1 MKEVMNIGIGGK
13 SFVVETSAYEIL
25 RDYLELFSSKIKPG
39 ESSEVMEDIES
50 RIAELCSENISAYK
64 NVVTES
70 IVVKI
75 VTQLGLPNGESY
87 RPFQG
92 AAAGAAKG
100 AAGAATGAAS
110 ASSGTSGAYSGA
122 SSGSATGTSAG
133 AASAYS
139 GAAGAA
145 YGAGAEEQGV
155 PKKLFRDS
163 DDKMI
168 GGVCSG
174 LGFYLGAD
182 PVLVRVLFLI
192 ALLFGTLGFWVYLII
207 WIVAPLAVNPVQKCE
222 MRGLAPTAENLG
234 KFSNKSK

>member
-92 AAAGAAKG
+92 AS
-100 AAGAATGAAS
+100 AGAATGAAGAAADAS
-110 ASSGTSGAYSGA
+110 A
-122 SSGSATGTSAG
+122 GSATGSSAG
-133 AASAYS
+133 TPGAYS

-145 YGAGAEEQGV
+145 YGAGAEEQRV

>member
-25 RDYLELFSSKIKPG
+25 KDYLELFSSKIKPG

-50 RIAELCSENISAYK
+50 RIAELCSENINAYK

-100 AAGAATGAAS
+100 AAGTSAGAS
-110 ASSGTSGAYSGA
+110 A
-122 SSGSATGTSAG
+122 GSATGTSSG
-133 AASAYS
+133 TSGAYS

-145 YGAGAEEQGV
+145 YGAGAEEQSV

>member
-25 RDYLELFSSKIKPG
+25 KDYLELFSSKIKPG

-50 RIAELCSENISAYK
+50 RIAELCSENINAYK

-92 AAAGAAKG
+92 AAAGAANG
-100 AAGAATGAAS
+100 AAGAS
-110 ASSGTSGAYSGA
+110 AGTA
-122 SSGSATGTSAG
+122 AG
-133 AASAYS
+133 AAGAYS

-145 YGAGAEEQGV
+145 YGAGAEEQSV

>member
-92 AAAGAAKG
+92 AASGAAKG
-100 AAGAATGAAS
+100 AAGAAA
-110 ASSGTSGAYSGA
+110 
-122 SSGSATGTSAG
+122 GSATGTSAG
-133 AASAYS
+133 ASAGAATGASTGTSGAYS

-145 YGAGAEEQGV
+145 YGAGAEEQRV

>member
-25 RDYLELFSSKIKPG
+25 KDYLELFSSKIKPG

-100 AAGAATGAAS
+100 AAGSAA
-110 ASSGTSGAYSGA
+110 
-122 SSGSATGTSAG
+122 GSATGTSG
-133 AASAYS
+133 AYS

-145 YGAGAEEQGV
+145 YGAGAEEQRV

>member
-25 RDYLELFSSKIKPG
+25 RDYLELFSSKIKPR

-92 AAAGAAKG
+92 AASGAAKG
-100 AAGAATGAAS
+100 AAGASAGA
-110 ASSGTSGAYSGA
+110 
-122 SSGSATGTSAG
+122 ATGTSAG
-133 AASAYS
+133 AAGAYS

-145 YGAGAEEQGV
+145 YGAGAEEQCV

>member
-50 RIAELCSENISAYK
+50 RIAELCSENINAYK

-100 AAGAATGAAS
+100 AAGASAGAATGVAGAS
-110 ASSGTSGAYSGA
+110 A
-122 SSGSATGTSAG
+122 GTSAG
-133 AASAYS
+133 AAGAYS

-145 YGAGAEEQGV
+145 YSAGAEEQRV

>member
-87 RPFQG
+87 IPFQG
-92 AAAGAAKG
+92 AAAGAANG
-100 AAGAATGAAS
+100 AAA
-110 ASSGTSGAYSGA
+110 GA
-122 SSGSATGTSAG
+122 SSGAAG
-133 AASAYS
+133 AYS

-145 YGAGAEEQGV
+145 YGAGAEEQRV

>member
-25 RDYLELFSSKIKPG
+25 KDYLELFSSKIKPG

-92 AAAGAAKG
+92 AAS
-100 AAGAATGAAS
+100 GAATG
-110 ASSGTSGAYSGA
+110 
-122 SSGSATGTSAG
+122 ATGTSAG
-133 AASAYS
+133 ASAGSATGTSSGTSGAYS

-145 YGAGAEEQGV
+145 YGAGAEEQSV

>member
-25 RDYLELFSSKIKPG
+25 KDYLELFSSKIKPG

-50 RIAELCSENISAYK
+50 RIAELCSENINAYK

-100 AAGAATGAAS
+100 AAGSAA
-110 ASSGTSGAYSGA
+110 
-122 SSGSATGTSAG
+122 GSATGTSG
-133 AASAYS
+133 AYS

-145 YGAGAEEQGV
+145 YGAGAEEQSV

>member
-1 MKEVMNIGIGGK
+1 MNIGIGGK

-50 RIAELCSENISAYK
+50 RIAELCSENINAYK

-92 AAAGAAKG
+92 AASGAAKG
-100 AAGAATGAAS
+100 AASTSAGAATGAS
-110 ASSGTSGAYSGA
+110 
-122 SSGSATGTSAG
+122 TGTSAG
-133 AASAYS
+133 AAGAYS

-145 YGAGAEEQGV
+145 YGAGAEEQRV

-192 ALLFGTLGFWVYLII
+192 ALLFGLII

-234 KFSNKSK
+234 KFSNQSK

>member
-50 RIAELCSENISAYK
+50 RIAELCSENINAYK

-100 AAGAATGAAS
+100 AASASAGAATGA
-110 ASSGTSGAYSGA
+110 SG
-122 SSGSATGTSAG
+122 
-133 AASAYS
+133 AYS

-145 YGAGAEEQGV
+145 YGAGAEEQRV

>member
-100 AAGAATGAAS
+100 AASTS
-110 ASSGTSGAYSGA
+110 AGSSA
-122 SSGSATGTSAG
+122 GSATGTSEGSATG
-133 AASAYS
+133 SSGAYS

-145 YGAGAEEQGV
+145 YSAGAEEQRV

>member
-100 AAGAATGAAS
+100 AAGASAGSSAGAATGAA
-110 ASSGTSGAYSGA
+110 G
-122 SSGSATGTSAG
+122 
-133 AASAYS
+133 AYS

-145 YGAGAEEQGV
+145 YGAGAEEQRV

>member
-92 AAAGAAKG
+92 AASGAAKG
-100 AAGAATGAAS
+100 AASTSAGAATGAS
-110 ASSGTSGAYSGA
+110 
-122 SSGSATGTSAG
+122 TGTSAG
-133 AASAYS
+133 AAGAYS

-145 YGAGAEEQGV
+145 YSAGAEEQSV

>member
-50 RIAELCSENISAYK
+50 RIAELCSENINAYK

-92 AAAGAAKG
+92 AAAGSAKG
-100 AAGAATGAAS
+100 AAGAAAGSS
-110 ASSGTSGAYSGA
+110 A
-122 SSGSATGTSAG
+122 GSATGTSG
-133 AASAYS
+133 AYS

-145 YGAGAEEQGV
+145 YGAGAEEQRV

>member
-92 AAAGAAKG
+92 AAAGAANG
-100 AAGAATGAAS
+100 AAGASAGAATG
-110 ASSGTSGAYSGA
+110 TSG
-122 SSGSATGTSAG
+122 
-133 AASAYS
+133 AYS

-145 YGAGAEEQGV
+145 YGAGAEEQHV

>member
-92 AAAGAAKG
+92 AASGAAKG
-100 AAGAATGAAS
+100 
-110 ASSGTSGAYSGA
+110 
-122 SSGSATGTSAG
+122 ATGTSAG
-133 AASAYS
+133 SSTGTSAGTSGAYS

-145 YGAGAEEQGV
+145 YGAGAEEQRV

>member
-92 AAAGAAKG
+92 AASGAAKG
-100 AAGAATGAAS
+100 AAGAS
-110 ASSGTSGAYSGA
+110 A
-122 SSGSATGTSAG
+122 GSATGTSG
-133 AASAYS
+133 AYS

-145 YGAGAEEQGV
+145 YGAGAEEQRV

>member
-92 AAAGAAKG
+92 AASGAAKG
-100 AAGAATGAAS
+100 AASTSAGAATGA
-110 ASSGTSGAYSGA
+110 SG
-122 SSGSATGTSAG
+122 
-133 AASAYS
+133 AYS

-145 YGAGAEEQGV
+145 YGAGAEEQRV

-207 WIVAPLAVNPVQKCE
+207 WIVSPLAVNPVQKCE

>member
-25 RDYLELFSSKIKPG
+25 KDYLELFSSKIKPG

-92 AAAGAAKG
+92 TAAGAAKG
-100 AAGAATGAAS
+100 AASASAGAATGAS
-110 ASSGTSGAYSGA
+110 
-122 SSGSATGTSAG
+122 TGTSAG
-133 AASAYS
+133 AAGAYS

-145 YGAGAEEQGV
+145 YGAGAEEQRV

>member
-25 RDYLELFSSKIKPG
+25 KDYLELFSSKIKPG

-92 AAAGAAKG
+92 AASGAAKG
-100 AAGAATGAAS
+100 AASTSAGAATGAS
-110 ASSGTSGAYSGA
+110 
-122 SSGSATGTSAG
+122 TGTSAG
-133 AASAYS
+133 AAGAYS

-145 YGAGAEEQGV
+145 YSAGAEEQRV

>member
-92 AAAGAAKG
+92 AASGAANG
-100 AAGAATGAAS
+100 AAGAS
-110 ASSGTSGAYSGA
+110 ASTSAGTSG
-122 SSGSATGTSAG
+122 
-133 AASAYS
+133 AYS

-145 YGAGAEEQGV
+145 YSAGAEEQRV

>member
-25 RDYLELFSSKIKPG
+25 KDYLELFSSKIKPG

-100 AAGAATGAAS
+100 AAG
-110 ASSGTSGAYSGA
+110 
-122 SSGSATGTSAG
+122 SATGTSG
-133 AASAYS
+133 AYS

-145 YGAGAEEQGV
+145 YGAGAEEQRV

>member
-92 AAAGAAKG
+92 AAAGAANG
-100 AAGAATGAAS
+100 AAGASAGTSADAATGTS
-110 ASSGTSGAYSGA
+110 A
-122 SSGSATGTSAG
+122 GTSAG

-145 YGAGAEEQGV
+145 YGAGAEEQRV

>member
-100 AAGAATGAAS
+100 A
-110 ASSGTSGAYSGA
+110 
-122 SSGSATGTSAG
+122 TGTSAG
-133 AASAYS
+133 TSGAYS

-145 YGAGAEEQGV
+145 YGAGAEEQRV

>member
-100 AAGAATGAAS
+100 AASTSAGAATGAS
-110 ASSGTSGAYSGA
+110 
-122 SSGSATGTSAG
+122 TGTSA
-133 AASAYS
+133 

-145 YGAGAEEQGV
+145 YGAGAEEQRV

>member
-100 AAGAATGAAS
+100 A
-110 ASSGTSGAYSGA
+110 
-122 SSGSATGTSAG
+122 TGTSAG
-133 AASAYS
+133 TSGAYS

-145 YGAGAEEQGV
+145 YGAGAEEQSV

>member
-25 RDYLELFSSKIKPG
+25 KDYLELFSSKIKPG

-50 RIAELCSENISAYK
+50 RIAELCSENINAYK

-92 AAAGAAKG
+92 TAAGAAKG
-100 AAGAATGAAS
+100 AASAS
-110 ASSGTSGAYSGA
+110 AGTSTG
-122 SSGSATGTSAG
+122 SSAGSATGTSAG
-133 AASAYS
+133 TSGAYS

-145 YGAGAEEQGV
+145 YGAGAEEQRV

>member
-25 RDYLELFSSKIKPG
+25 KDYLELFSSKIKPG

-122 SSGSATGTSAG
+122 
-133 AASAYS
+133 
-139 GAAGAA
+139 AGAA
-145 YGAGAEEQGV
+145 YGAGAEEQSV

>member
-100 AAGAATGAAS
+100 AAGTSAGAS
-110 ASSGTSGAYSGA
+110 A
-122 SSGSATGTSAG
+122 GSATGTSSG
-133 AASAYS
+133 TSGAYS

-145 YGAGAEEQGV
+145 YGAGAEEQSV

>member
-92 AAAGAAKG
+92 AASGAAN
-100 AAGAATGAAS
+100 GAAS
-110 ASSGTSGAYSGA
+110 ASAGA
-122 SSGSATGTSAG
+122 ATGTSAG
-133 AASAYS
+133 TAAGAAGAYS

-145 YGAGAEEQGV
+145 YGAGAEEQHV

>member
-25 RDYLELFSSKIKPG
+25 KDYLELFSSKIKPG

-50 RIAELCSENISAYK
+50 RIAELCSENINAYK

-122 SSGSATGTSAG
+122 
-133 AASAYS
+133 
-139 GAAGAA
+139 AGAA
-145 YGAGAEEQGV
+145 YGAGAEEQSV

-182 PVLVRVLFLI
+182 SVLVRVLFLI

>member
-25 RDYLELFSSKIKPG
+25 KDYLELFSSKIKPG

-92 AAAGAAKG
+92 VAAGAANG
-100 AAGAATGAAS
+100 AAGAAAGSS
-110 ASSGTSGAYSGA
+110 A
-122 SSGSATGTSAG
+122 GSATGTSAG
-133 AASAYS
+133 TSGAYS

-145 YGAGAEEQGV
+145 YGAGAEEQRV

>member
-50 RIAELCSENISAYK
+50 RIAELCSENINAYK

-100 AAGAATGAAS
+100 A
-110 ASSGTSGAYSGA
+110 
-122 SSGSATGTSAG
+122 TGTSAG
-133 AASAYS
+133 SSTGTSAGTSSAAGAYS

-145 YGAGAEEQGV
+145 YGAGAEEQRV

>member
-100 AAGAATGAAS
+100 AAGAS
-110 ASSGTSGAYSGA
+110 A
-122 SSGSATGTSAG
+122 GSSAG
-133 AASAYS
+133 AAGAYS

-145 YGAGAEEQGV
+145 YGAGVEEQRV

>member
-92 AAAGAAKG
+92 AASGAANG
-100 AAGAATGAAS
+100 AAGAAAGAA
-110 ASSGTSGAYSGA
+110 A
-122 SSGSATGTSAG
+122 GSATGTSG
-133 AASAYS
+133 AYS

-145 YGAGAEEQGV
+145 YGAGAEEQSV

>member
-25 RDYLELFSSKIKPG
+25 KDYLELFSSKIKPG

-50 RIAELCSENISAYK
+50 RIAELCSENINAYK

-87 RPFQG
+87 IPFQG

-100 AAGAATGAAS
+100 AAGAAAGAAS
-110 ASSGTSGAYSGA
+110 ASSGTSG
-122 SSGSATGTSAG
+122 
-133 AASAYS
+133 AYS

-145 YGAGAEEQGV
+145 YGAGAEEQRV

>member
-92 AAAGAAKG
+92 SASGAAKG
-100 AAGAATGAAS
+100 AASAS
-110 ASSGTSGAYSGA
+110 AGA
-122 SSGSATGTSAG
+122 SSGAATGTSAG
-133 AASAYS
+133 TSGAYS

-145 YGAGAEEQGV
+145 YGAGAEEQRV

>member
-87 RPFQG
+87 IPFQG

-100 AAGAATGAAS
+100 A
-110 ASSGTSGAYSGA
+110 
-122 SSGSATGTSAG
+122 TGTSAG
-133 AASAYS
+133 TSGAYS

-145 YGAGAEEQGV
+145 YGAGAEEQRV